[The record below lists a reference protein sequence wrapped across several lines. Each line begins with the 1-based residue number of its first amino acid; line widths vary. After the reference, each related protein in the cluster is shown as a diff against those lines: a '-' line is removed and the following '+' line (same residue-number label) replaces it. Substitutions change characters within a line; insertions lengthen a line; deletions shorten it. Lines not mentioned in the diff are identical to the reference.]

1 MTREGAPVTRL
12 QEQPSRVLAAL
23 TSQAGQL
30 VTRDDLCRLLWP
42 ENSLVDADNGLNIAI
57 NKIRHAL
64 DDSAAQPR
72 FIQTVPRR
80 GYRFIANIE
89 RPPALTT
96 PAAGSNVEPG
106 ADHVQSPTLSQ
117 PVQSVRRVRMFGFAT
132 AGLLIVVFVVASTW
146 SIAPRSAAI
155 RSAAVMPFVNLAGDR
170 GLDYVVQGLTDTLAT
185 ELAARGVP
193 RVISPEA
200 TAHFKNSS
208 ASPGQMARELHAD
221 ALVFGTVVRDG
232 ASFAVNVRLVNGQ
245 TERQLWVK
253 RFVRASP
260 IELTF
265 SEDVLSGLAPALGL
279 ASVTAAPEAGRAPIT
294 AAARDEYL
302 RGRYFWNMR
311 TADGMDAA
319 VEHLTR
325 AVDIERHYAL
335 AWAGLADVYAAG
347 GDAPSTALVPWSG
360 AREAGLRAADEAL
373 RLNPSLG
380 EAHAA
385 LGKLRMAQW
394 RWGDAERELAEAV
407 RLSPN
412 YATAR
417 QWYGTLL
424 MRLQKCPGAVEQMIT
439 IRGLGHSY
447 GYSSKLH
454 RPESGTARH

>member
-1 MTREGAPVTRL
+1 VTREGAPVTRL

-294 AAARDEYL
+294 AAARKEMRSASAKL
-302 RGRYFWNMR
+302 CSCSARGLESS
-311 TADGMDAA
+311 AA
-319 VEHLTR
+319 RRSARRLSSSKPSSRKPLTTR
-325 AVDIERHYAL
+325 NPAATY
-335 AWAGLADVYAAG
+335 GLAKSDLMRVSKKT
-347 GDAPSTALVPWSG
+347 PSTPAGIVPARSNMASRSAGVVMLPRSAAAKKPRMIAIHWS
-360 AREAGLRAADEAL
+360 R
-373 RLNPSLG
+373 
-380 EAHAA
+380 
-385 LGKLRMAQW
+385 
-394 RWGDAERELAEAV
+394 
-407 RLSPN
+407 
-412 YATAR
+412 
-417 QWYGTLL
+417 
-424 MRLQKCPGAVEQMIT
+424 
-439 IRGLGHSY
+439 
-447 GYSSKLH
+447 
-454 RPESGTARH
+454 